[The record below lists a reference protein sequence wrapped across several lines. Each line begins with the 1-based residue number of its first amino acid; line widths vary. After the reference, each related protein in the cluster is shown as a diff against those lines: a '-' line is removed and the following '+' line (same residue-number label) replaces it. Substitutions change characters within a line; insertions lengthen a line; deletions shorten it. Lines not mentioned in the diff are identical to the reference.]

1 MIKCR
6 GMWTN
11 RLHPVYLSFCL
22 HLTSSLLMHLLL
34 LQHDRPSCWRAKH
47 AFWTRHA
54 SLIKLNARVM
64 GRLSFAAAW
73 LVVMH
78 TLMTFASHCNCP
90 IDFASKKCLLQIVQ
104 FFFATPSFVRESLRE
119 ARDLGSPGRVLQ
131 HSFCL
136 SLSLTL
142 PHSSPPGS
150 MPMSPAPFL
159 VPYVTAYTPAS
170 SP

>member
-104 FFFATPSFVRESLRE
+104 FFSPRLLSWESHFGKHVTWALRGGSCSIPS
-119 ARDLGSPGRVLQ
+119 AY
-131 HSFCL
+131 L
-136 SLSLTL
+136 SRWPCPIPHPLAPCPCPL
-142 PHSSPPGS
+142 PPSSSP
-150 MPMSPAPFL
+150 M
-159 VPYVTAYTPAS
+159 
-170 SP
+170 